1 MKSIVR
7 KIILWGICA
16 VYILTCSYATAEST
30 QTHFLLSGEMS
41 SPFCIRISSPV
52 FQQLSQF
59 GTDRLN
65 SLNRLISHL
74 SVSVLADDE
83 QAEAVLSVD
92 DEQLFSIIQT
102 NDNTAY
108 TIKTF
113 SPNTVYHK
121 QGRDDQ
127 GESEENEVKIFL
139 DKQFFRI
146 NHLLDELYP
155 VFARTAEAF
164 PELTGKSSAN
174 LNFSGFGKSEGRLT
188 IQFSADYVQ
197 DHFPAALADLCET
210 ETGKNFLKNLVFQG
224 AQKIVLLYDKDNQLL
239 RINYDGTLG
248 TSSEDLRRVSLV
260 WKCLRSENHIK
271 DSLTIKT
278 PAVSGYDRDNLAYER
293 DQNEFI
299 SSFVG

>member
-174 LNFSGFGKSEGRLT
+174 PLYRLSDGAST
-188 IQFSADYVQ
+188 
-197 DHFPAALADLCET
+197 ALPTCN
-210 ETGKNFLKNLVFQG
+210 K
-224 AQKIVLLYDKDNQLL
+224 
-239 RINYDGTLG
+239 
-248 TSSEDLRRVSLV
+248 
-260 WKCLRSENHIK
+260 RSCHQ
-271 DSLTIKT
+271 
-278 PAVSGYDRDNLAYER
+278 R
-293 DQNEFI
+293 
-299 SSFVG
+299 